1 MQSPR
6 ADVHLEVNRRDIR
19 STRLVDTSAAIRLG
33 AGQVALTLERA
44 ALTSNNV
51 SYALSGDLLDYWG
64 FFPAEAGWGRLP
76 VMGFGVVTESNHPD
90 IAVGGRYFGFFPLG
104 DRHVVDAS
112 PSRGGFID
120 AAPWREKH
128 AMAYRSFERA
138 APSRHDDEI
147 LILRGLFLTSFLL
160 EDFLRERE
168 NFGADNVI
176 ITSASSKTSIAL
188 AHCVQR
194 SSNLKVVGL
203 TSAKNVG
210 FTTGLGE
217 YDNVLTYDEV
227 GELRNVRSIV
237 VDMAGNPNIIGE
249 VHRTLEGS
257 VAYSCSVGAT
267 HWDAERGGT
276 SIPPPRPEFFFAP
289 SQLAKRGKEWGRDV
303 LDRRIAEALG
313 VFIESSTSWMT
324 IRRTTGADAVRAL
337 YDDLVAGRVEPHVG
351 NIVSFA

>member
-1 MQSPR
+1 
-6 ADVHLEVNRRDIR
+6 VHLEIDRHDIR
-19 STRLVDTSAAIRLG
+19 STRLVDTTAPTGLG

-76 VMGFGVVTESNHPD
+76 VMGFGVVTESNHPE
-90 IAVGGRYFGFFPLG
+90 IAVGGRYFGFYPLG
-104 DRHVVDAS
+104 DRHVVHAS
-112 PSRGGFID
+112 PSKGGFVD

-138 APSRHDDEI
+138 APYVNDDAV
-147 LILRGLFLTSFLL
+147 LILRGLFLTSYLL
-160 EDFLRERE
+160 EDFLRERG
-168 NFGADNVI
+168 NFGAEQVI

-203 TSAKNVG
+203 TSARNVG

-217 YDNVLTYDEV
+217 YDGVLAYDDI
-227 GELRNVRSIV
+227 GRLRNVRSIV
-237 VDMAGNPNIIGE
+237 VDMAGNPNIVGE
-249 VHRTLEGS
+249 VHRRLDGS
-257 VAYSCSVGAT
+257 VAHSCSVGAT
-267 HWDAERGGT
+267 HWDAERGGA
-276 SIPPPRPEFFFAP
+276 SVPPPRPEFFFAP

-303 LDRRIAEALG
+303 LDQRIAEALG
-313 VFIESSTSWMT
+313 TFIESSTRWMT

-337 YDDLVAGRVEPHVG
+337 YTDLVAGRVEPQVG
-351 NIVSFA
+351 NIVSFG